1 MKPKLRCKAGRVL
14 RKASPTILTCIGAVG
29 VVATAVLAVRATP
42 KAMELIQAGSRKNH
56 EGDPYAA
63 TKAEMVKSCWKCYV
77 PAAVTG
83 AATIVCIFGANVLNH
98 RQQAS
103 LASAYALLN
112 RSYNDY
118 KRKLKELYG
127 KEAHDNIMKALAVE
141 KSKDVYIH
149 NCGFLC
155 DSPLDFEDAEE
166 EERLFY
172 DPFSKRYFQSTIGRV
187 LQAEYHLNR
196 NFALMGGCIG
206 VNDFY
211 EFLGIDTVK
220 ELEDYGW
227 WVSDDLYWVDFNHV
241 KTVVDDGL
249 NGEIPCY
256 IVEMVFEPTNQP
268 PD

>member
-1 MKPKLRCKAGRVL
+1 M
-14 RKASPTILTCIGAVG
+14 
-29 VVATAVLAVRATP
+29 
-42 KAMELIQAGSRKNH
+42 
-56 EGDPYAA
+56 
-63 TKAEMVKSCWKCYV
+63 
-77 PAAVTG
+77 
-83 AATIVCIFGANVLNH
+83 
-98 RQQAS
+98 
-103 LASAYALLN
+103 
-112 RSYNDY
+112 
-118 KRKLKELYG
+118 KELYG

-141 KSKDVYIH
+141 KADKVDISAW
-149 NCGFLC
+149 NFCSL
-155 DSPLDFEDAEE
+155 SSLEFEGAEE

-211 EFLGIDTVK
+211 EMLGLEPVK
-220 ELEDYGW
+220 ELDCFGW